1 MNNYMNEILKNINE
15 CLSADNN
22 ICAYESIAYNI
33 INIMVVLYILAFLTS
48 PLGVIQLLFIIC
60 KLPYHLLKVVV
71 GWMLPSLLAKDIS
84 NDTVLITGGAGG
96 LGALMAMKFVK
107 LGAKQ
112 IVLVDINLNAL
123 QETKQK
129 LEDAVVENNTRTNI
143 MIVQADLSK
152 EETTT
157 KAMNDIISKVG
168 NITILINNAGI
179 VTGKKIVDSP
189 PRLMKLTMAVN
200 IEAHFWTVKA
210 ILPSMIENNHGHI
223 VTIASSAGLL
233 GVPGL
238 ADYCASKHAAVGFD
252 ESIRL
257 EMRHLGCDGVKTT
270 CGNPFF
276 IKTGMFEGAA
286 SRYPRLL
293 PLLEPEYA
301 ASKIV
306 RAIRCNQEVLIMPL
320 AVHLTPIV
328 RLLPVPIFDQICDWF
343 GVLETMNDF
352 KGRSGNNNDNNKK
365 KR

>member
-1 MNNYMNEILKNINE
+1 MEPTTTLI
-15 CLSADNN
+15 
-22 ICAYESIAYNI
+22 
-33 INIMVVLYILAFLTS
+33 VVLVVAHVLAWLTS
-48 PLGVIQLLFIIC
+48 PKGVIHLLIIIC
-60 KLPYHLLKVVV
+60 KIPYYALRVLL
-71 GWMLPSLLAKDIS
+71 GWMMPSLIAKDVS
-84 NDTVLITGGAGG
+84 NETVLITGGGG
-96 LGALMAMKFVK
+96 GIGSLMAMKFAE

-112 IVLVDINLNAL
+112 IVLVDINKNAL
-123 QETKQK
+123 EDVRDKVNDLVKSQNGSTK
-129 LEDAVVENNTRTNI
+129 VF
-143 MIVQADLSK
+143 IVQADLSK

-157 KAMNDIISKVG
+157 KAMNEIKAEVG
-168 NITILINNAGI
+168 NISILINNAGI

-189 PRLMKLTMAVN
+189 PKLMKLTMAVN

-210 ILPSMIENNHGHI
+210 VLPSMIENNHGHI
-223 VTIASSAGLL
+223 CTIASSAGLL

-252 ESIRL
+252 ESIRM
-257 EMRHLGCDGVKTT
+257 EMRHLGCTGVKTT
-270 CGNPFF
+270 CVNPFF

-328 RLLPVPIFDQICDWF
+328 RLLPVAVFDEICDWF

-352 KGRSGNNNDNNKK
+352 KGRGDSASKK
-365 KR
+365 KN